1 MKYAVIYTC
10 FDTTYQAHF
19 DELDDAKFFAL
30 MKDLEVDC
38 RNANLIENL
47 EGEFDPK
54 TGYFSGTC
62 RFIEF
67 KNK

>member
-10 FDTTYQAHF
+10 FNTTYQAHF
-19 DELDDAKFFAL
+19 DDLNDAKIFAL
-30 MKDLEVDC
+30 MKDLQVDC
-38 RNANLIENL
+38 KIVENKK
-47 EGEFDPK
+47 GEFDPE

-67 KNK
+67 KNN